1 MNVRKQESSTGKTKK
16 STNNLQHPTPW
27 IKFIQIHQHNCL
39 DVFSESEVGE
49 GTGATK
55 EALVRVLVVG
65 IGEIRVLEVGM
76 SGSLVI

>member
-1 MNVRKQESSTGKTKK
+1 MSESRKAAPERQKK

-55 EALVRVLVVG
+55 EALVRVSVVG

-76 SGSLVI
+76 SVSLVI